1 MKIFVDADAC
11 PAAVKE
17 IVIRAAERL
26 AVSAIFVANKNI
38 RLPPSRHVSTV
49 RVEMGLD
56 VADGYIA
63 KAASAGDL
71 AITADIPLAA
81 ALVARGAVVLDL
93 RGTVFTEENVG
104 EALALRNFHHQ
115 LREGGVVTGGPS
127 GFGPK
132 QAREFAGAF
141 DRELS
146 KALPRIPWKV
156 SSAACAVA
164 MDVSAIHS
172 AAPRRPV
179 PAATALAGAPR
190 CRPDSTTS
198 PRRNRRI
205 IARRSRSPRVRRA
218 R

>member
-1 MKIFVDADAC
+1 VKILVDADAC

-17 IVIRAAERL
+17 TVIRAAERL
-26 AVSAIFVANKNI
+26 AVKAIFVANKDI
-38 RLPPSRHVSTV
+38 RLPPSRHVSSV
-49 RVEMGLD
+49 RVPMGLD

-63 KAASAGDL
+63 KSAEFGDL

-93 RGTVFTEENVG
+93 RGTVYTEENVG
-104 EALALRNFHHQ
+104 EALALRDFHHE

-146 KALPRIPWKV
+146 KAMRRGPPR
-156 SSAACAVA
+156 
-164 MDVSAIHS
+164 
-172 AAPRRPV
+172 
-179 PAATALAGAPR
+179 AGP
-190 CRPDSTTS
+190 
-198 PRRNRRI
+198 
-205 IARRSRSPRVRRA
+205 
-218 R
+218 

>member
-1 MKIFVDADAC
+1 MVTVKIFVDADAC

-26 AVSAIFVANKNI
+26 GVSAIFVANKDL
-38 RLPPSRHVSTV
+38 RLSPSRHVSTV
-49 RVEMGLD
+49 RVAMGLD

-63 KAASAGDL
+63 RRASAGDL

-81 ALVARGAVVLDL
+81 ALVARGVVVLDL
-93 RGTVFTEENVG
+93 RGTVYTEENVG
-104 EALALRNFHHQ
+104 EALALRNFHHE

-146 KALPRIPWKV
+146 KA
-156 SSAACAVA
+156 
-164 MDVSAIHS
+164 
-172 AAPRRPV
+172 
-179 PAATALAGAPR
+179 
-190 CRPDSTTS
+190 
-198 PRRNRRI
+198 
-205 IARRSRSPRVRRA
+205 VRRGA
-218 R
+218 GEGRP